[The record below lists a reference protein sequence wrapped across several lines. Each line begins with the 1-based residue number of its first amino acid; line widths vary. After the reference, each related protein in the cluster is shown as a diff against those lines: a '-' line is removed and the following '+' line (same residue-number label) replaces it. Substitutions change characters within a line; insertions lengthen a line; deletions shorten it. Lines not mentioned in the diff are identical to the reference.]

1 MLSIRVLQLT
11 PSLYTLAICAFG
23 VATFHFGTE
32 WLIFGTVK
40 LNRASIG
47 PLLVGCELNRTCNSL
62 THQRPVSCG
71 CSRSAHTTLASNL
84 PHKSRSF
91 A

>member
-1 MLSIRVLQLT
+1 MLSIRVLQLI

-47 PLLVGCELNRTCNSL
+47 PLLVGCE
-62 THQRPVSCG
+62 
-71 CSRSAHTTLASNL
+71 
-84 PHKSRSF
+84 
-91 A
+91 